1 MPTTA
6 AAWYDF
12 VKQSN
17 MQTAVYE
24 KLQIHEKRD
33 WVDRELQTPGA
44 DNEVNGFSHLVSS
57 PANELTPHDGQNPP
71 ADSTGADKDGQ
82 QYNDVTAPKSTPQ
95 FGDKGNLDIQS
106 PTENESP
113 RNARADLQESYQTS
127 VNLMNHPKR
136 IVIDSILVALVGP
149 ASEATKLNMLVFL
162 QEQCLDYF
170 DDVKI
175 LWCFFNTM
183 KHLLEQKRSGAPL
196 LVC

>member
-24 KLQIHEKRD
+24 KLQIHGKRD

-57 PANELTPHDGQNPP
+57 PANELTPHGGQNPP

-82 QYNDVTAPKSTPQ
+82 QYNGVTAPKSTPQ
-95 FGDKGNLDIQS
+95 FGNKGNLDIQ
-106 PTENESP
+106 PPLRTNRLVTP
-113 RNARADLQESYQTS
+113 GQIFRN
-127 VNLMNHPKR
+127 HIK
-136 IVIDSILVALVGP
+136 
-149 ASEATKLNMLVFL
+149 
-162 QEQCLDYF
+162 
-170 DDVKI
+170 
-175 LWCFFNTM
+175 
-183 KHLLEQKRSGAPL
+183 PL
-196 LVC
+196 